1 MNSELPTDQT
11 SLFRIQWREE
21 EGSPCAFLQT
31 TTAVPPCCI
40 AHQWAYGR
48 NPAFYDYEN
57 VGGDCTNFASQCVF
71 AGSGVMNFTPDF
83 GWYYIDANQKSPSW
97 TGVPYFWNFMTRQAP
112 SVGPVAQPCALED
125 LQPGDLVQLSF
136 NGQEF
141 QHTPVVVR
149 VTAPI
154 TLETVLIAAHSYD
167 ADNRP
172 LSTYTFQDIRF
183 LHVLGTIR
191 P

>member
-1 MNSELPTDQT
+1 MAGRGGE
-11 SLFRIQWREE
+11 
-21 EGSPCAFLQT
+21 PCAFLQT
-31 TTAVPPCCI
+31 TTAVPPVLY

-112 SVGPVAQPCALED
+112 SVGRWPSPAPWRTCS
-125 LQPGDLVQLSF
+125 PGTWCS
-136 NGQEF
+136 
-141 QHTPVVVR
+141 
-149 VTAPI
+149 
-154 TLETVLIAAHSYD
+154 
-167 ADNRP
+167 
-172 LSTYTFQDIRF
+172 
-183 LHVLGTIR
+183 
-191 P
+191 